1 MMSINLLI
9 GDTTAPVIWRGPI
22 IAGAVTQFYTDV
34 IWGDIDYMLVD
45 CPPGTGDVPL
55 TVFQSIPVEGAVIVT
70 TPQDLVSM
78 IVEKAVRMA
87 DDMGIQIL
95 GLVENMSY
103 FKCPDCG
110 KEYSIFGE
118 SKLEQI
124 KDRFYIQN
132 AIRLPINPEL
142 SALMD
147 AGNIEKMKEN
157 ELAEFVTRILK
168 ENDV

>member
-1 MMSINLLI
+1 L
-9 GDTTAPVIWRGPI
+9 
-22 IAGAVTQFYTDV
+22 
-34 IWGDIDYMLVD
+34 
-45 CPPGTGDVPL
+45 
-55 TVFQSIPVEGAVIVT
+55 
-70 TPQDLVSM
+70 
-78 IVEKAVRMA
+78 
-87 DDMGIQIL
+87 
-95 GLVENMSY
+95 
-103 FKCPDCG
+103 
-110 KEYSIFGE
+110 
-118 SKLEQI
+118 I